1 MTVALPLYLRM
12 GFELFHAIPA
22 RPGHDPA
29 GLYVKRL
36 DPPRGTT

>member
-1 MTVALPLYLRM
+1 MTAVDYLRM

-29 GLYVKRL
+29 GLYVKHL
-36 DPPRGTT
+36 DPPRRTT